1 MATRIIVSNSTPL
14 INFAT
19 INEINILRQLFKQ
32 ILIPK
37 AVWQEVVTSGWPE
50 TSNLIKKADWI
61 VEEPIS
67 DFRLSKALDRELD
80 KGEAEAIVLAIEVS
94 ADLILLDELEARNIA
109 EIQGLNYMGS
119 IGCLALA
126 KKLGLI
132 AKIKPSLDKMI
143 DKARFWVNQELY
155 NYVLLDNQEV

>member
-1 MATRIIVSNSTPL
+1 MAPRIIVSNSTPL

-19 INEINILRQLFKQ
+19 INEINILRELFKQ

-37 AVWQEVVTSGWPE
+37 AVWHEVVTTGWPD
-50 TSNLIKKADWI
+50 TSENIEKSEWI
-61 VEEPIS
+61 VEGSIS
-67 DFRLSKALDRELD
+67 DLRLSRTLERELD

-109 EIQGLNYMGS
+109 DMQGLNYMGS

-126 KKLGLI
+126 KRIGLI
-132 AKIKPSLDKMI
+132 DEIKPLLDKMI
-143 DKARFWVNQELY
+143 DKARFWVNKELY
-155 NYVLLDNQEV
+155 SYVLINNQEV

>member
-1 MATRIIVSNSTPL
+1 MASRIIVSNSTPL
-14 INFAT
+14 INFAAV
-19 INEINILRQLFKQ
+19 NEINILKELFKQ

-37 AVWQEVVTSGWPE
+37 AVWEEVVTRGWPE

-67 DFRLSKALDRELD
+67 DLRLSKTLDRELD

-109 EIQGLNYMGS
+109 DIQGLNYMGS

-126 KKLGLI
+126 KRMGI
-132 AKIKPSLDKMI
+132 IGEIKPLLDKMI
-143 DKARFWVNQELY
+143 HKARFWVNKELY
-155 NYVLLDNQEV
+155 NYVIIDNQEV